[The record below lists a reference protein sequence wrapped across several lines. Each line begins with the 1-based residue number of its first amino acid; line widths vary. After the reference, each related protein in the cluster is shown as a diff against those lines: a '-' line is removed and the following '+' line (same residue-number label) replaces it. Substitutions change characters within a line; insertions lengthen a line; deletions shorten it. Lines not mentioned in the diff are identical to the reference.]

1 MSAPNN
7 LTGKHFNQWTVIKR
21 AGSNKKGNSL
31 WECRCECGTIAIVV
45 GYSLTGGTSKSCG
58 CAQKESVSKMNTTLK
73 RTHGKKNTRLYRIW
87 RGMKARCFN
96 KNSPDYDSYGGRGI
110 TVCKEWKH
118 DFMNFYAWAIDNG
131 YDDSLSIDRIEN
143 NGNYEPGNCRWATAS
158 EQNRNRRTYKWK
170 KNR

>member
-7 LTGKHFNQWTVIKR
+7 LTGKHFNRWTVIKR

-87 RGMKARCFN
+87 RG
-96 KNSPDYDSYGGRGI
+96 I